1 MRVPRLQKSF
11 AGQSIQPYRPPY
23 NDRLTPTA
31 SVNGPN
37 RPRFLPVWTP
47 SATVSSHLPPHRPRI
62 AYLITNSEVGGAQ
75 AHVADLL
82 KALRGRVDAVVL
94 AGGAGP
100 LFNAAQAYGVKT
112 MRLTLLDNALSPW
125 RAVSALK
132 QLIAALRAIKPD
144 LIHAHSAKAGA
155 LGRLAGWVLG
165 IPVVYTVHG
174 FAFKPAAPVRQR
186 VVARLA
192 EWLLAPL
199 TARMICVA
207 EAERTLAHTLPIPS
221 QRVHVIRNG
230 IAETTAARA
239 IPGAAIHRIV
249 MVARLAAP
257 KRADLFIRAFAHAAL
272 TDCELVLA
280 GDGPQMAALSALADA
295 VVPGKVRFL
304 GAVPDVPSL
313 LASAQIFVLA
323 SDHEGFPLSILEAMR
338 AGLPIVASDL
348 PGIREQLAD
357 GNYGRLVLGSD
368 VQQWAAMLLQL
379 AGSPEERE
387 RLGNDARQHWEQHF
401 GMGSMADATCQV
413 YQDVLVDRGAHHSER
428 PLQEHTRHE

>member
-1 MRVPRLQKSF
+1 MPPSF
-11 AGQSIQPYRPPY
+11 S
-23 NDRLTPTA
+23 A
-31 SVNGPN
+31 SLDAISP
-37 RPRFLPVWTP
+37 
-47 SATVSSHLPPHRPRI
+47 VSSHLPPRRPRV

-75 AHVADLL
+75 AHVGDLL
-82 KALRGRVDAVVL
+82 KALHGRLDAVVL
-94 AGGAGP
+94 AGGDGP
-100 LFNAAQAYGVKT
+100 LFDAAQATGAKT

-125 RAVSALK
+125 RALSACK
-132 QLIAALRAIKPD
+132 QLMAALRATKPD

-186 VVARLA
+186 LVARLV

-207 EAERTLAHTLPIPS
+207 EAERAMAYTLPIPS
-221 QRVHVIRNG
+221 RRVHVIRNG

-239 IPGAAIHRIV
+239 IPDAAVRRVV

-257 KRADLFIRAFAHAAL
+257 KRADLIIRAFAHAAL
-272 TDCELVLA
+272 PDCELILA
-280 GDGPQMAALSALADA
+280 GDGPQMAALSTLAEA
-295 VVPGKVRFL
+295 VAPGKVRFL

-313 LASAQIFVLA
+313 LASAQMFVLA

-338 AGLPIVASDL
+338 AGLPIIASDL

-357 GNYGRLVLGSD
+357 GNCGRLVPPGSD
-368 VQQWAAMLLQL
+368 VQHWAAMLLQL
-379 AGSPEERE
+379 AGNPAERE
-387 RLGNDARQHWEQHF
+387 CLGRNARQYWEQHF
-401 GMGSMADATCQV
+401 GMGNMADATWQV
-413 YQDVLVDRGAHHSER
+413 YQEVLVHRGASHSEQT
-428 PLQEHTRHE
+428 LQEHTRHE